1 MLMFN
6 KNEEPTKEFF
16 VFLKYNSIPSAE
28 IKLSESDEL
37 LYKDFSSK
45 MKLLSKYSK
54 NNDDRLK
61 VISSSLF
68 SMFGYSRHYCS
79 MTGSP
84 IIGKYFKING
94 KIVSREA
101 YESYRI
107 IQEIE
112 KNEKFN
118 TPS

>member
-1 MLMFN
+1 MEMFN
-6 KNEEPTKEFF
+6 KDGDPTKEFF
-16 VFLKYNSIPSAE
+16 VFLKYNTIPSTE
-28 IKLSESDEL
+28 VKLLESDIM
-37 LYKDFSSK
+37 LYNDFSSK
-45 MKLLSKYSK
+45 MRLLTKYV
-54 NNDDRLK
+54 NNDDDRMK

-94 KIVSREA
+94 KVVSREA
-101 YESYRI
+101 YESYKI

-112 KNEKFN
+112 DKY
-118 TPS
+118 